1 MKTIIL
7 ASGSPRRKEI
17 LEQVRIPFE
26 IRVSTCEERITKSIP
41 SDIVMELSC
50 QKAEDIS
57 SRLSQTEKEDCLIIG
72 ADTIVALDN
81 QILGKPSDEAE
92 AFSML
97 SALSGISH
105 QVYTGVTLIHWK
117 KNTKEIRT
125 FYEQTEVFFYSITP
139 KQIKAY
145 IATGEPMDKAGAYGI
160 QGLAAAFV
168 RKIDGDYYNVVGLP
182 VSRLLQEMH
191 TFQSIPH
198 EILTELL
205 FK

>member
-7 ASGSPRRKEI
+7 ASGSPRRKEL
-17 LEQVRIPFE
+17 LEQVQIPFE
-26 IRVSTCEERITKSIP
+26 IRVSTCEETITKSIP

-57 SRLSQTEKEDCLIIG
+57 SRLSQTEREDCLIIG

-81 QILGKPSDEAE
+81 RILGKPSDQAE

-105 QVYTGVTLIHWK
+105 QVYTGVTLIRWN
-117 KNTKEIRT
+117 KNTKETRT

-139 KQIKAY
+139 EQIKSY

-182 VSRLLQEMH
+182 VARLLQEMH
-191 TFQSIPH
+191 TFQ
-198 EILTELL
+198 
-205 FK
+205 